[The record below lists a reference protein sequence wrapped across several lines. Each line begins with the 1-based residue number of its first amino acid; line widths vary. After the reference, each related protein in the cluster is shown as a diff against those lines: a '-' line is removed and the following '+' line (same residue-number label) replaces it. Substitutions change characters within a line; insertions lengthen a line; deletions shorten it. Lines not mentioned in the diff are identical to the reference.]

1 LIVAADQVVQF
12 GRPIHAEMPRPTPTK
27 EETTRRTGRP
37 SETRATEVP
46 LRRGGSVPDPQS
58 HIDAVRNAVTIKPR
72 LASR

>member
-37 SETRATEVP
+37 SKTRATEVP
-46 LRRGGSVPDPQS
+46 FVVAGAFLTLS
-58 HIDAVRNAVTIKPR
+58 HT
-72 LASR
+72 